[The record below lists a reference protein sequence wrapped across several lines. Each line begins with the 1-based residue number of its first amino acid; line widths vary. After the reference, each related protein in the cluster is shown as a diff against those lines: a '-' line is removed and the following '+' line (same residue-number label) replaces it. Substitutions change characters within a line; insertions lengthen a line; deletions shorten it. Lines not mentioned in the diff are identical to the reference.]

1 MSDFLTNLAART
13 IATPSLR
20 PRSRMRFEP
29 ALAEPMAIPP
39 DLAQDETPAAPT
51 PPGLPREKP
60 PLRQPTAFAT
70 RTEREPPAPPIA
82 PMQAEV
88 VAPPQTDAPP
98 ATADP
103 ADEPQASHEPA
114 PPPRIVKVTT
124 TAPERIVKLPAPA
137 QAPETIVERVTE
149 TRDLPS
155 IKRIAIDAETPAE
168 RPHRYDEQAPRI
180 EPVAPVYEE
189 ERSETAP
196 DSRAPARPATA
207 ARPRTAFFP
216 MPAEST
222 PAAPGREA
230 VVQVSIGRIEVRAVR
245 PAAPQRTAER
255 ANPIMTIDEYMARRK
270 GRP

>member
-1 MSDFLTNLAART
+1 VSDFLTNLAART

-29 ALAEPMAIPP
+29 AAAEPPAIAP
-39 DLAQDETPAAPT
+39 DVARDEAPAAPT
-51 PPGLPREKP
+51 PPALPRGKP
-60 PLRQPTAFAT
+60 PVRQPAAFAT
-70 RTEREPPAPPIA
+70 RTESEPPAPPVP

-88 VAPPQTDAPP
+88 VAPPQYAAPP

-103 ADEPQASHEPA
+103 SDEPQIIREPA
-114 PPPRIVKVTT
+114 RPPRIINVPT
-124 TAPERIVKLPAPA
+124 TALERIVELPE
-137 QAPETIVERVTE
+137 QAAETIVERVTE
-149 TRDLPS
+149 TRAVPS
-155 IKRIAIDAETPAE
+155 IKRITINAETPAE

-180 EPVAPVYEE
+180 EPVAPAHEE

-196 DSRAPARPATA
+196 DRRAPAQRATT

-222 PAAPGREA
+222 PAAPEREA

-255 ANPIMTIDEYMARRK
+255 ANPIMTIEEYMSRRK